1 MKEKILGQLTIFLM
15 TIKVSFRSITGNL
28 HSGVIQAFNAIVLPH
43 RIKLTCQFK
52 DTGNAVKKNKNKKTR
67 KQFNAVFVF

>member
-15 TIKVSFRSITGNL
+15 SIKVSFRSITGNL

-52 DTGNAVKKNKNKKTR
+52 GTGNAVKKKTKQKN
-67 KQFNAVFVF
+67 